1 MIRIESK
8 KKGVFFL
15 STLIHTIAIKRMAG
29 IPRPVTKLPPA
40 MNMASAAETSVMM
53 IFAMMDFVRWNS
65 MSREARNKEIL

>member
-15 STLIHTIAIKRMAG
+15 STHIHTIAIKRMAG

-53 IFAMMDFVRWNS
+53 IFAMID
-65 MSREARNKEIL
+65 L